1 MCCFVRCF
9 LYEHGVRDS
18 INPGMLEPRNQ
29 GIHESMN
36 PCKGKEKKGKEGL
49 DWAGQDEME
58 RERSE
63 GRTER
68 KKAGVAWGDGPLVGT
83 VDGI

>member
-1 MCCFVRCF
+1 
-9 LYEHGVRDS
+9 
-18 INPGMLEPRNQ
+18 
-29 GIHESMN
+29 
-36 PCKGKEKKGKEGL
+36 
-49 DWAGQDEME
+49 ME

-83 VDGI
+83 VKKKSGT